1 MKSQIVKKYNFT
13 SIFIALS
20 IVLAGIVITFFSF
33 PYAKGLGS
41 ILILGGIIA
50 LSMSKKTLVHSASG
64 NKIISYTY
72 FFPPAEKNRI
82 KVMCENSDFDM
93 FKHISQSEH
102 GIQMDIYLSKD
113 GNYGAIQLYEYI
125 PYKYEICSPLY
136 EYEGEQAQKL
146 SHYIKTLSV

>member
-1 MKSQIVKKYNFT
+1 MKSKIVKKNDFT
-13 SIFIALS
+13 SIIIALS

-50 LSMSKKTLVHSASG
+50 LSMSKKTLVHGSTG

-72 FFPPAEKNRI
+72 FFPPIEKEKIKQICETSNFDTLKSVSQAEN
-82 KVMCENSDFDM
+82 
-93 FKHISQSEH
+93 
-102 GIQMDIYLSKD
+102 GLQMEIYLSKN
-113 GNYGAIQLYEYI
+113 GSYAAVQLYEYI

-136 EYEGEQAQKL
+136 EYEGDDAQKL
-146 SHYIKTLSV
+146 SNYIKTLSV